1 MRNFK
6 FGARRGISCVV
17 SAAVVVAV
25 GAATARGSETA
36 TGTIQLASTAMVNDQ
51 TQYTYDLSLTNTS
64 TDGSTVGTFW
74 FAWIPGESYL
84 ATNPI
89 SVTFPSGWEDGP
101 DSQLVGGALG
111 EKGASIEWQATG
123 SASYLQ
129 AGHTLNGFTFTTLD
143 APSSVF
149 GDSIYFPSKPVL
161 TSQVYH
167 AGPFSDSAT
176 YPNGYQFIVQVTP
189 EADSLPLLALATGG
203 VLLIIRRRRDSAT
216 RQV

>member
-1 MRNFK
+1 MRTLRFTL
-6 FGARRGISCVV
+6 GQGLSCLF
-17 SAAVVVAV
+17 SAALALAV
-25 GAATARGSETA
+25 GAGVARASETA
-36 TGTIQLASTAMVNDQ
+36 MGTIQLASTALVNDQ

-64 TDGSTVGTFW
+64 TDESTVGTFW

-84 ATNPI
+84 ASNPI
-89 SVTFPSGWEDGP
+89 SVTAPSGWENGP

-129 AGHTLNGFTFTTLD
+129 AGHTLTGFTFTTLD
-143 APSSVF
+143 APSSVY
-149 GDSIYFPSKPVL
+149 GDSIYFPGKPVL

-189 EADSLPLLALATGG
+189 EAGSLPLLALAVGG
-203 VLLIIRRRRDSAT
+203 VLLIICRRRGSA
-216 RQV
+216 